1 MPLGLH
7 PRRSGGAFVSSI
19 PSAHS
24 AHVRP
29 GGHYAQSTRPRA
41 APTHLHSLHTAVAED
56 HLLGVQQ
63 PLGRCRMRISPQRS
77 AIGYGFLLG
86 AMVTVDVLLT
96 AAIFALHRLQA
107 WLAL

>member
-1 MPLGLH
+1 
-7 PRRSGGAFVSSI
+7 
-19 PSAHS
+19 
-24 AHVRP
+24 
-29 GGHYAQSTRPRA
+29 
-41 APTHLHSLHTAVAED
+41 
-56 HLLGVQQ
+56 
-63 PLGRCRMRISPQRS
+63 MRISPQRS